1 MPIALLQT
9 KHMHLAD
16 KTEDMLIEFFDADN
30 GMVGSKDTT
39 VMSAAERQ
47 THCAAPQ
54 PVYKTGTVHSRSI
67 VALMPSRAAYA
78 LAVCPV
84 DDTDCN

>member
-1 MPIALLQT
+1 MPIARSQT

-16 KTEDMLIEFFDADN
+16 ITEDILIDFFDADN

-39 VMSAAERQ
+39 DMRVAERQ

-54 PVYKTGTVHSRSI
+54 PVYKTGTLHSRSI
-67 VALMPSRAAYA
+67 VDLIPSRAAYA
-78 LAVCPV
+78 VCPV
-84 DDTDCN
+84 EDTDCN